1 LYFFSTYIYHELL
14 PKKALSASFL
24 PVYVEQWVNDTSS
37 DFMYTEDHE
46 VWPYPHLKHGGWY
59 LDCSNGYIHTSEEP
73 SYASLNAEAPSQM
86 VVYQPAMQEESD
98 KEKSKGS
105 KVAKVAKQPKGK
117 KGKKGETIPPASAT
131 PASQG
136 TITTRSATKATVQA
150 SAAPTPTVVG
160 SPSVLPAP
168 SHSAAT
174 APAFTRKRKALAAA
188 TSVTSS
194 EGTSTYTLIENV
206 YMGDLMEHFNKTKTP
221 HEAFLRIEEFLVK
234 IRVISFCIVPICF
247 LRAFLFL
254 V

>member
-1 LYFFSTYIYHELL
+1 
-14 PKKALSASFL
+14 
-24 PVYVEQWVNDTSS
+24 
-37 DFMYTEDHE
+37 
-46 VWPYPHLKHGGWY
+46 
-59 LDCSNGYIHTSEEP
+59 
-73 SYASLNAEAPSQM
+73 M
-86 VVYQPAMQEESD
+86 VVYQPSMQEEPD

-105 KVAKVAKQPKGK
+105 KVAKAAKQPKGK
-117 KGKKGETIPPASAT
+117 TVATPSAT

-160 SPSVLPAP
+160 SPSVLLAP
-168 SHSAAT
+168 SHSGAT

-234 IRVISFCIVPICF
+234 VRVISFCIVPICF